1 MSGYDGT
8 ENEFR
13 RHLIARIGARP
24 GYRVWIQNNGVIPVK
39 NTAGKTVSYFDAGVP
54 NGASDISGIVA
65 PEGWRIE
72 LELKGQRT
80 KHSDAQK
87 NWAKQMEKLGAV
99 VAFYR
104 IDAKRSL
111 EENLDRAAY
120 VLDEAIEVRRRGE
133 LVSQN
138 CTCASCAIVRQ
149 VPA

>member
-1 MSGYDGT
+1 VSGYDGT

-24 GYRVWIQNNGVIPVK
+24 GFRVWIQNNGMIPVK
-39 NTAGKTVSYFDAGVP
+39 NERGQTVSYFDAGVP

-72 LELKGQRT
+72 FELKGHRT

-87 NWAKQMEKLGAV
+87 NWSKQMKKLGAV

-104 IDAKRSL
+104 IDKRRSL

-120 VLDEAIEVRRRGE
+120 VLDEAIEVRRRGG
-133 LVSQN
+133 LVSRD
-138 CTCASCAIVRQ
+138 CPCDGCRIPRQ

>member
-1 MSGYDGT
+1 MIGYDGT

-13 RHLIARIGARP
+13 RHLITYIGARS
-24 GYRVWIQNNGVIPVK
+24 GFRIWIQNNGVIPVK
-39 NTAGKTVSYFDAGVP
+39 NERGKTVSYFDAGVP

-72 LELKGQRT
+72 FELKGQRT

-87 NWAKQMEKLGAV
+87 NWAKQMDKLGAV

-104 IDAKRSL
+104 IDSKRSL

-120 VLDEAIEVRRRGE
+120 ALDEAIEVRRRGTIG
-133 LVSQN
+133 VRN
-138 CTCASCAIVRQ
+138 CACPSCAIVKQ

>member
-13 RHLIARIGARP
+13 RHLVARIGARP
-24 GYRVWIQNNGVIPVK
+24 GFRVWIQNNGVIPVK
-39 NTAGKTVSYFDAGVP
+39 NERGKTVSYFDAGVP

-72 LELKGQRT
+72 FELKGQRT

-104 IDAKRSL
+104 IDKSRSL

-120 VLDEAIEVRRRGE
+120 ALDEAIEVRRRGTIG
-133 LVSQN
+133 VRN
-138 CTCASCAIVRQ
+138 CMCPSCAIVKQ